1 MKKPEAHLQKQICTY
16 LKMQYPSVIFLSE
29 CSGLK
34 VSIGVAM
41 QLKALRSGKAL
52 PDLVILEPSGNY
64 HALCLELKAESIY
77 LKDGSLSKEKH
88 IQEQNEILNRLNE
101 KGFKAQ
107 FCCGFDYT
115 KSIIDNYLR
124 K

>member
-1 MKKPEAHLQKQICTY
+1 MKQPEKHLQKQVCQY
-16 LKMQYPSVIFLSE
+16 LKMQYKDVIFLSE

-34 VSIGVAM
+34 ASIGVAM
-41 QLKALRSGKAL
+41 QLKSLRSGKAL
-52 PDLVILEPSGNY
+52 PDLVILQPSGQY
-64 HALCLELKAESIY
+64 HALCIELKAESIY

-101 KGFKAQ
+101 KGYKAQ
-107 FCCGFDYT
+107 FCCSFDHAKT
-115 KSIIDNYLR
+115 VIDNYLR